1 MPQFMDTTPQSI
13 TPLPTTQLQSTT
25 QPQSISPL
33 QCITQLQL
41 TNQLQYTTQ
50 LPSTNQPPTM
60 PQLSTSQHHTLPQLS
75 TNQLFTPLHITHL
88 LTSQPHTTQ
97 SQNMTDQL
105 YTNTDML
112 LPMTT
117 QRLTLLPMRPVRA
130 MPPMVNTVLLFLM
143 VALKSLPITL
153 PMLTL
158 AMLLTLSTKVLP
170 NTQNTTQL
178 NPLPTTQLQH
188 TNLPHTMPKTAHC
201 LD

>member
-25 QPQSISPL
+25 QPQSIRP
-33 QCITQLQL
+33 
-41 TNQLQYTTQ
+41 
-50 LPSTNQPPTM
+50 
-60 PQLSTSQHHTLPQLS
+60 PQLS
-75 TNQLFTPLHITHL
+75 TNLLFTPLHITL
-88 LTSQPHTTQ
+88 QFTNQPHTTQ
-97 SQNMTDQL
+97 SQNMTDPL
-105 YTNTDML
+105 YTNTVMPS
-112 LPMTT
+112 PMTT
-117 QRLTLLPMRPVRA
+117 QRLTLLPMRRVMD
-130 MPPMVNTVLLFLM
+130 MPPMANTVLLFLM
-143 VALKSLPITL
+143 VAPKLLPIAL

-178 NPLPTTQLQH
+178 NLLHTTQLQH

>member
-1 MPQFMDTTPQSI
+1 MGQPYMPLPMSQFTPQFIMVLHTTPQYI

-50 LPSTNQPPTM
+50 LQSTNQLHTM
-60 PQLSTSQHHTLPQLS
+60 PQLS
-75 TNQLFTPLHITHL
+75 
-88 LTSQPHTTQ
+88 TSQPHTTQ

-117 QRLTLLPMRPVRA
+117 QRLTLLPMRPVMA
-130 MPPMVNTVLLFLM
+130 MPPMANTVLLFLM
-143 VALKSLPITL
+143 VALKLLPITL

-178 NPLPTTQLQH
+178 NLLPTTQLQH

>member
-1 MPQFMDTTPQSI
+1 MGLHTTPQYI

-25 QPQSISPL
+25 QPQ
-33 QCITQLQL
+33 
-41 TNQLQYTTQ
+41 
-50 LPSTNQPPTM
+50 TM

-75 TNQLFTPLHITHL
+75 TNLLFTPPHITPL
-88 LTSQPHTTQ
+88 FTSQPHTTQ

-117 QRLTLLPMRPVRA
+117 QRLTLLPMRPVMA
-130 MPPMVNTVLLFLM
+130 MPPMANTVLLFLM
-143 VALKSLPITL
+143 VALKLLPITL

-178 NPLPTTQLQH
+178 NLLPT
-188 TNLPHTMPKTAHC
+188 
-201 LD
+201 

>member
-1 MPQFMDTTPQSI
+1 MGQPYMPLPMSQFTPQFIMVLHTTPQYI

-41 TNQLQYTTQ
+41 
-50 LPSTNQPPTM
+50 M

-75 TNQLFTPLHITHL
+75 TNLLFTPPHITPL
-88 LTSQPHTTQ
+88 FTSQPHTTQ

-117 QRLTLLPMRPVRA
+117 QRLTLLPMRPVMA
-130 MPPMVNTVLLFLM
+130 MPPMANTVLLFLM
-143 VALKSLPITL
+143 VALKLLPITL

-158 AMLLTLSTKVLP
+158 AMLLTLSTKVFL
-170 NTQNTTQL
+170 L
-178 NPLPTTQLQH
+178 LL
-188 TNLPHTMPKTAHC
+188 
-201 LD
+201 